1 MTLPEPENLHSSS
14 SLATSQGVHQ
24 SATVNYQP
32 ATSLK
37 TITLYTVLDP
47 QWFSYWYLQNVGN
60 QDAF

>member
-14 SLATSQGVHQ
+14 SLVTSQGVYQ
-24 SATVNYQP
+24 SATVNYQL

-47 QWFSYWYLQNVGN
+47 Q
-60 QDAF
+60 

>member
-47 QWFSYWYLQNVGN
+47 Q
-60 QDAF
+60 